1 MGKLSKKVSE
11 KDMDHQDFI
20 DANYMLQSLN
30 EMFRDILQEI
40 LEAEMDEYLGYTK
53 YDYTEKAIDNSRN
66 GYSKKTLKTELGPVE
81 VKIPRDR
88 IGNFKPKIISK
99 YQRSVEGIEAKI
111 LALYA
116 MGMIT
121 SEMSKQIKKIYDMEI
136 SEGTVSNIR
145 NRILPL
151 VSEREIKSC

>member
-1 MGKLSKKVSE
+1 
-11 KDMDHQDFI
+11 MDQQDFI

-53 YDYTEKAIDNSRN
+53 YDYTEKAIENSRN

-88 IGNFKPKIISK
+88 TGNFKPKIISK
-99 YQRSVEGIEAKI
+99 YQRSVNGIEAKI

-121 SEMSKQIKKIYDMEI
+121 SEMSKQIKKIYNMEI
-136 SEGTVSNIR
+136 SEGTVSNIS

-151 VSEREIKSC
+151 VSER

>member
-1 MGKLSKKVSE
+1 MGKSSNKVSKKE
-11 KDMDHQDFI
+11 TDKQDVI
-20 DANYMLQSLN
+20 DAKFMLQSLN

-40 LEAEMDEYLGYTK
+40 LEAEMDEYLGYMK
-53 YDYTEKAIDNSRN
+53 YDCTEKTSDNSRN

-88 IGNFKPKIISK
+88 TGNFKPKIISK
-99 YQRSVEGIEAKI
+99 YQRSVNGIEAGI

-151 VSEREIKSC
+151 VSER